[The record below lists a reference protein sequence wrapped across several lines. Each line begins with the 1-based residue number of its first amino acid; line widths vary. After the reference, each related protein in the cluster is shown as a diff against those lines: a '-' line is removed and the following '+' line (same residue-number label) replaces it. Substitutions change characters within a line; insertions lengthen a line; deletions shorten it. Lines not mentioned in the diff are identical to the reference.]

1 MVEAALA
8 LGGQWGISRAVLG
21 VVILAPITSLPNA
34 ITGVRLG
41 LAGRGAALV
50 GETFN
55 SNTLNLGVGVLVP
68 ALFTPLGVLTA
79 TGKLQL
85 TWLIAMTV
93 ACIALLATRRGMS
106 RGGGAFLILLYLG
119 FVALQALSS

>member
-1 MVEAALA
+1 MRSRGSASVSPAAA
-8 LGGQWGISRAVLG
+8 RPWS
-21 VVILAPITSLPNA
+21 
-34 ITGVRLG
+34 
-41 LAGRGAALV
+41 

-93 ACIALLATRRGMS
+93 RA
-106 RGGGAFLILLYLG
+106 
-119 FVALQALSS
+119 